1 MDKIFI
7 IFSYC
12 IMVKHIAY
20 DYNELNEKLVQGN
33 IGDFVD
39 FEPENQEGIVHYK
52 ILQTSKGK
60 ELEKIGDYF
69 SDMLNGGRRK
79 MRNSKMNKSKKNK
92 SKMNKSKRSKRNKSK
107 LKKTKKRRSKR

>member
-1 MDKIFI
+1 VDKIFI

-20 DYNELNEKLVQGN
+20 DYDELNEKLVQGN

-79 MRNSKMNKSKKNK
+79 MRNSKMNKSK
-92 SKMNKSKRSKRNKSK
+92 RSKRNKSK

>member
-1 MDKIFI
+1 
-7 IFSYC
+7 
-12 IMVKHIAY
+12 MVKHIAY
-20 DYNELNEKLVQGN
+20 DYDELNEKLVQGN
-33 IGDFVD
+33 VGDFVD

-79 MRNSKMNKSKKNK
+79 MRNSKMNKSKRNK
-92 SKMNKSKRSKRNKSK
+92 SKRNKSK
-107 LKKTKKRRSKR
+107 RNKSKRSKTKKRRSKR

>member
-1 MDKIFI
+1 
-7 IFSYC
+7 
-12 IMVKHIAY
+12 MVKHIAY
-20 DYNELNEKLVQGN
+20 DYDELNEKLVQGN

-79 MRNSKMNKSKKNK
+79 MRNSKMNKSK
-92 SKMNKSKRSKRNKSK
+92 RSKRNKSK